1 MAGGLAPNVT
11 CCSAL
16 STPYRRDA
24 TPACGLGPVGTQQP
38 VDEMV
43 LPAWLTF
50 DIKHASDDHPAK
62 SHADTDVTPQVLRQ
76 ALLDANASAGEGG
89 SVRAALVDEP
99 DSREGEEGG
108 REVWSQCISQ
118 WRRRS
123 CCDGLYSETS
133 RAALHKKP
141 ASSCSSILLE
151 ACF

>member
-50 DIKHASDDHPAK
+50 DIKHASDDTQQNRMP
-62 SHADTDVTPQVLRQ
+62 TQM
-76 ALLDANASAGEGG
+76 
-89 SVRAALVDEP
+89 
-99 DSREGEEGG
+99 
-108 REVWSQCISQ
+108 
-118 WRRRS
+118 
-123 CCDGLYSETS
+123 
-133 RAALHKKP
+133 
-141 ASSCSSILLE
+141 
-151 ACF
+151 